1 MTDTVSPTTLAAA
14 LAAWRGLLGAAGC
27 LSAEALGPGETT
39 ATFPWPGAPLARL
52 VPATP
57 DQAADCLAVAS
68 THGVPIHPVARG
80 RSWGLGSRLPPSAA
94 VILDLSRL
102 DRIIALDMR
111 HGMVRLEPGVT
122 FAALQRR
129 LRDEGLAFHVPS
141 FGGSPDASVLANALE
156 RGDGLGTHGDRY
168 LALRDLDVAL
178 ASGER
183 LRTGPARFGVAPD
196 ALAVDP
202 RPAGPVLEGLFS
214 QSGLGVVLAATM
226 TLQPT
231 PAFAEA
237 VLIDIP
243 ASDALGPALT
253 ALGALIRD
261 GIVDPMAAT
270 LWDAAKRQSAGAGGA
285 GWGLS
290 LMLGAPD
297 RGFLAAR
304 RRRVIAALGPFA
316 AEVTVQGDR
325 DADGRRRD
333 TFLTGLSDGANLA
346 AVHAGRPAGAPRSG
360 NPDADGCGFV
370 WLCPAL
376 PLDGAAV
383 AAVADAVAAETR
395 TAPVVAA
402 LGFQAQ
408 SSQTLHGYV
417 SLAWD
422 RARPGADAE
431 AMAAHDRL
439 AARLLA
445 LNMAPF
451 RRGWAGL
458 RAQPITDGTMC
469 AILAR
474 LRGTLDP
481 SGVLSPGRLT

>member
-1 MTDTVSPTTLAAA
+1 MTDTGAPTTLAAA
-14 LAAWRGLLGAAGC
+14 MTAWRGLLGEVGC
-27 LSAEALGPGETT
+27 LSAAALGPDETT

-52 VPATP
+52 IPSKA
-57 DQAADCLAVAS
+57 DQVAECLAIA
-68 THGVPIHPVARG
+68 TAHGVPIHPVARG
-80 RSWGLGSRLPPSAA
+80 RSWGLGSRLPPSTA

-102 DRIIALDMR
+102 DRIIALDMH
-111 HGMVRLEPGVT
+111 HGLVRLEPGVT

-129 LRDEGLAFHVPS
+129 LKDEGLAFHVPS

-156 RGDGLGTHGDRY
+156 RGDGLGLHGDRH

-183 LRTGPARFGVAPD
+183 LRTGPSRFGAPSD

-214 QSGLGVVLAATM
+214 QSGLGVVLAGTM

-237 VLIDIP
+237 VLVDI
-243 ASDALGPALT
+243 AAADALGPALA
-253 ALGALIRD
+253 ALAALIRD
-261 GIVDPMAAT
+261 GLVDPMAAT
-270 LWDAAKRQSAGAGGA
+270 LWDAAKRRTAGAGGE
-285 GWGLS
+285 GWGVS
-290 LMLGAPD
+290 VMLGAPD

-316 AEVTVQGDR
+316 AAMSVQGDR

-333 TFLTGLSDGANLA
+333 TPLTGLSDGANLA
-346 AVHAGRPAGAPRSG
+346 SVHAGRPPDAARGG
-360 NPDADGCGFV
+360 NPDTDGCGFI

-383 AAVADAVAAETR
+383 QAVADAVATETR
-395 TAPVVAA
+395 AAPVVAA

-439 AARLLA
+439 AARLVA
-445 LNMAPF
+445 LDMAPF

-458 RAQPITDGTMC
+458 RAQPITDGTMRE
-469 AILAR
+469 ILDR
-474 LRGTLDP
+474 LRGALDP